1 MYIKKTFNFLKKVES
16 MKKTTKPIKSDK
28 PSKFLDRLTID
39 PRRTALQKIAKYSIY
54 CAPILLATIS
64 GKASAVTPGSGA

>member
-1 MYIKKTFNFLKKVES
+1 MYIKKKFNFLNKVES
-16 MKKTTKPIKSDK
+16 MKKTTKPIKSDN
-28 PSKFLDRLTID
+28 PTKFLDCPTID

-64 GKASAVTPGSGA
+64 SKASAGPVSG

>member
-1 MYIKKTFNFLKKVES
+1 
-16 MKKTTKPIKSDK
+16 MKKTTKPIKSDN
-28 PSKFLDRLTID
+28 PTKFLDCPTID

-64 GKASAVTPGSGA
+64 NKASAAS

>member
-1 MYIKKTFNFLKKVES
+1 

-54 CAPILLATIS
+54 SAPILLASIS
-64 GKASAVTPGSGA
+64 SKASAGAVS